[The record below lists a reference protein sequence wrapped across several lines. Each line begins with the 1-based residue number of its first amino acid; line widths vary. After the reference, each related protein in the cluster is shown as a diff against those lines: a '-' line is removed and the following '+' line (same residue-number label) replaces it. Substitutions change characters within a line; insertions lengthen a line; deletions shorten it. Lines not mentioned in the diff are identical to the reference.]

1 MQGLRRRRLHR
12 GRASAFLEFP
22 CPSLRTKCVVEED
35 LQELSAAEMLASYVV
50 ITYCVSVC
58 LSALT
63 HAYVLTARHPITRK
77 PARLLNARDVSTCAG
92 HTGYFACDITLGG
105 GCCPQGYVCERGNNC
120 LARVE
125 NPGCAVG
132 YFDCAADATGSCC
145 PTGHTCG
152 VGGLCWAPAGAT
164 IGVVTVDTLTVTR
177 ESQTVPLTIH
187 LTTTV
192 DSVITAQTQ
201 VSALQATTSPGTA
214 TVTQVVQITGSSG
227 GGLTSAQVGG
237 ISGGAAALLLLVAG
251 GVYILIRRLNVIA
264 KFMGEHSRK
273 AQADGSDLPNDG
285 KGEMEAKSIL
295 PGSRVRVNETGTEI
309 EEMSPQHGNPVSWT
323 QQQRPPELSGGYE
336 AHGISELEAPL
347 NKRQA

>member
-1 MQGLRRRRLHR
+1 
-12 GRASAFLEFP
+12 
-22 CPSLRTKCVVEED
+22 
-35 LQELSAAEMLASYVV
+35 MLASYVV
-50 ITYCVSVC
+50 FTSCVSVC
-58 LSALT
+58 LNVLT
-63 HAYVLTARHPITRK
+63 HAYVLTASHPITQK
-77 PARLLNARDVSTCAG
+77 PGRHLNARDVSTCAG
-92 HTGYFACDITLGG
+92 HTGYFSCDATLGG
-105 GCCPQGYVCERGNNC
+105 GCCPQGYVCGRGNNC

-125 NPGCAVG
+125 TPGCAAG
-132 YFDCAADATGSCC
+132 YFDCEAAAT
-145 PTGHTCG
+145 
-152 VGGLCWAPAGAT
+152 GLCWAPAGAT
-164 IGVVTVDTLTVTR
+164 IGVVTVDAITVTR
-177 ESQTVPLTIH
+177 ESQTVPLTIY

-201 VSALQATTSPGTA
+201 VSAIRVSTSPGTA

-227 GGLTSAQVGG
+227 GGLTSAQIGG

-264 KFMGEHSRK
+264 KFMGEHSKK
-273 AQADGSDLPNDG
+273 APGDGPDLPNDG

-295 PGSRVRVNETGTEI
+295 PGSRARVNETGTEI
-309 EEMSPQHGNPVSWT
+309 EELSPQHGTSVAWT